1 MDKVLF
7 EKWRK
12 YIPDLGEALRRMEE
26 KNIIAV
32 GVAPYPRIIPSVFLD
47 HYLIYS
53 VKDAADIDD
62 LKKYAK
68 ILCLEEKNPKLAN
81 KVQATG
87 YLLNNY
93 AFQGFLKAQRYPFR
107 LMFYQTTKKIVE
119 TLERLQLPW
128 IGNRPESF
136 ENVVLKGD
144 FRDLVKKLSL
154 PSIPDW
160 RLSRDEFLGKS
171 FQELWDH
178 WGRTPVV
185 QRADFDVAGEMG
197 TFFLKTEADWQL
209 CHEMLSKDTR
219 YTTVTISPFITG
231 NSLSMLGCITRQ
243 GVLSSTLQLQ
253 LIDVPESLHGQPAT
267 GVFLGH
273 DWGFQD
279 WPESVERTAQ
289 DVVETVGRHL
299 ATQGFKGIFG
309 IDFIY
314 DTTTKEIFPIECNPR
329 FTGALPIYSLM
340 VIANEV
346 PPMEFFHILTH
357 LNLDIPF
364 DFESVNRGLKKRRP
378 VAHISLTPKG
388 AYQMKFS
395 LPAGIYSY
403 DPVTMDIQFQRPG
416 AFLSDFKKDN
426 EFMLIDS
433 LPRIGGRIIQN
444 VPRLCKLIFPRTI
457 AHSSFEIDK
466 EVGRL
471 ITALSTALR
480 KNQVRPDSEEAVSGG
495 SEEA

>member
-1 MDKVLF
+1 MNKILF
-7 EKWRK
+7 EKWRR

-26 KNIIAV
+26 KTIIAV
-32 GVAPYPRIIPSVFLD
+32 GVAPYPRIIPSLFLD
-47 HYLIYS
+47 RYMIYS
-53 VKDAADIDD
+53 VKDATDIDV
-62 LKKYAK
+62 LKQYAK
-68 ILCLEEKNPKLAN
+68 IFCLEEKNPKLAN

-93 AFQGFLKAQRYPFR
+93 AFQGFLKSQRYPFR
-107 LMFYQTTKKIVE
+107 LMFYQTTPKIVE
-119 TLERLQLPW
+119 TLERLNLPW

-136 ENVVLKGD
+136 QNVVLKGD

-160 RLSRDEFLGKS
+160 RLSREDFLQKS

-197 TFFLKTEADWQL
+197 TFFLKTETDWQL
-209 CHEMLSKDTR
+209 CHEMLSKDER

-231 NSLSMLGCITRQ
+231 NSLSMLGCITNQ
-243 GVLSSTLQLQ
+243 GVLTSTLQLQ

-273 DWGFQD
+273 DWGFHD
-279 WPESVERTAQ
+279 WPESVERVAQ
-289 DVVETVGRHL
+289 DVVETIGRHL
-299 ATQGFKGIFG
+299 AAQGFKGIFG

-314 DTTTKEIFPIECNPR
+314 DTATKEVFPIECNPR
-329 FTGALPIYSLM
+329 FTGALPVYSLM
-340 VIANEV
+340 VAENDV

-357 LNLDIPF
+357 LGINTPF
-364 DFESVNRGLKKRRP
+364 DFESINRGLKRRRP

-388 AYQMKFS
+388 VYEMKFS

-403 DPVTMDIQFQRPG
+403 DPLTMDITYERSG
-416 AFLSDFKKDN
+416 GFLRDFKKEN

-433 LPRIGGRIIQN
+433 VPRAGGRIIQN

-457 AHSSFEIDK
+457 AKSSFEIDK
-466 EVGRL
+466 EVGKL
-471 ITALSTALR
+471 ITALSVVLR
-480 KNQVRPDSEEAVSGG
+480 KDQVAPGEGDSVSGVSEEG
-495 SEEA
+495 